1 MPMISTVY
9 CKGAGGSTTTA
20 FGLAAV
26 APPAMRPVL
35 VECDPAGGDLM
46 LRHRLAA
53 APSLV
58 DLAAASREG
67 TLRPSTDAG
76 GIEVFNAV
84 EQQIRLRDRWVDVV
98 VAPPGGAQARA
109 ALGELTRPTNP
120 VLTAARRLVIADCGR
135 WDPGSAARPLLGAA
149 NVVLVLVRARADEL
163 AHLRE
168 HLGDLVDL
176 VSGRLVVLLAPGGVY
191 PPDEVYDV
199 LTHHLVH
206 EAAAAPTALDVAGPL
221 PADRRGAGVLA
232 GDLLPGRRW
241 RRLPLLTVLAGLLD
255 EVTPYLTTPT
265 NARMPGREVIR

>member
-1 MPMISTVY
+1 
-9 CKGAGGSTTTA
+9 
-20 FGLAAV
+20 LAAV
-26 APPAMRPVL
+26 APPALRPVL

-46 LRHRLAA
+46 LRHRLAT

-67 TLRPSTDAG
+67 TLRSHPDTG

-98 VAPPGGAQARA
+98 LAPPGGAQARA
-109 ALGELTRPTNP
+109 ALGELTRPANP

-168 HLGDLVDL
+168 HLGDLADL

-191 PPDEVYDV
+191 PPSEVYDV

-206 EAAAAPTALDVAGPL
+206 EAAAPTALKVAGPL

-232 GDLLPGRRW
+232 GDLLPGG
-241 RRLPLLTVLAGLLD
+241 RRLPPGVLAGLPD
-255 EVTPYLTTPT
+255 DVTPYSTTQPE
-265 NARMPGREVIR
+265 REVIR